1 LNKRPPR
8 YGEKIVE
15 KKNTLLLDSNA
26 LFKFGF
32 YGAKDE
38 YNHFGKPIGGVY
50 QFLTVLRKLMNE
62 TLYHKVFA
70 FWDGEF
76 SGKLRYLIYEPYK
89 SGRGKDY
96 INGSQPKEQS
106 EVEQQ
111 AIIRNYLEDL
121 FIRQLQDNVVESD
134 DFIAYYCGLKQDEEN
149 ITICT
154 NDRDMCQLISPN
166 VRIYFCDLKKYI
178 DTENYFDNFGYHYKN
193 AALIK
198 TIIGDT
204 SDTIVG
210 VKGVKLQ
217 TLLNLFPTLKTEVL
231 SLDDIIILA
240 KEQETIR
247 LANKKKPLKALT
259 NIINGINDGVQGN
272 KLYEI
277 NNLLVNLLNPM
288 ITESAKEALHEL
300 IDGELSETDRGLKN
314 VLQRFKVDGLERMI
328 GQNRYP
334 EYLLPFKK
342 YIDRE
347 LKETTDYE

>member
-1 LNKRPPR
+1 
-8 YGEKIVE
+8 
-15 KKNTLLLDSNA
+15 
-26 LFKFGF
+26 
-32 YGAKDE
+32 
-38 YNHFGKPIGGVY
+38 
-50 QFLTVLRKLMNE
+50 M
-62 TLYHKVFA
+62 
-70 FWDGEF
+70 
-76 SGKLRYLIYEPYK
+76 
-89 SGRGKDY
+89 
-96 INGSQPKEQS
+96 
-106 EVEQQ
+106 
-111 AIIRNYLEDL
+111 
-121 FIRQLQDNVVESD
+121 
-134 DFIAYYCGLKQDEEN
+134 
-149 ITICT
+149 
-154 NDRDMCQLISPN
+154 
-166 VRIYFCDLKKYI
+166 
-178 DTENYFDNFGYHYKN
+178 
-193 AALIK
+193 
-198 TIIGDT
+198 
-204 SDTIVG
+204 
-210 VKGVKLQ
+210 Q